1 MNTAAQ
7 QPGGR
12 ARLDQRRRVRLQGC
26 AGGREAV

>member
-1 MNTAAQ
+1 MNRSA
-7 QPGGR
+7 PRLGVR